1 MFSDGYTK
9 VFVGYTNFFQIEY
22 WITMEGWK
30 STKWNE
36 ENVDLKRILKEEIM
50 EVKALEAEIRD
61 LETNF

>member
-1 MFSDGYTK
+1 
-9 VFVGYTNFFQIEY
+9 
-22 WITMEGWK
+22 MEGWK

-36 ENVDLKRILKEEIM
+36 ENIDLKRILKQEIM